1 MFQWRVKLAA
11 ALTAAGLLAGLTV
24 PAWAAEAS
32 TVRQYETA
40 QPVTSVVADVESAVL
55 VIQKGT
61 GSTVQVDSDADAKG
75 EYTYDFDLKDGVLT
89 VRVEAIQGEKIKT
102 KGVPIHVGV
111 IHVTVLGDA
120 VICDN
125 EITITLPEAVYD
137 KIEGKTRNGSITAS
151 GVEAETLSLDAK
163 NGDVTLENTRG
174 VKVQA
179 KTANGDIRLDHPY
192 GLDYDLT
199 SQNGDISGT
208 LAGTKADYRLRVEAR
223 NGDSNLED
231 QAGTGVASANLKA
244 QNGDVRVDF
253 TG

>member
-40 QPVTSVVADVESAVL
+40 QPVTSVVADVENAVL

-89 VRVEAIQGEKIKT
+89 VRVEAVQGEKI

-137 KIEGKTRNGSITAS
+137 KIEGKTRNGSIMAS
-151 GVEAETLSLDAK
+151 GMEAETLSLDAK

>member
-40 QPVTSVVADVESAVL
+40 QPVTSVVADVESADV

-89 VRVEAIQGEKIKT
+89 VRVEAVQGEKI

-111 IHVTVLGDA
+111 IHVTVLGDT

-137 KIEGKTRNGSITAS
+137 KIEGKTRNGSIMAS
-151 GVEAETLSLDAK
+151 GMEAETLSLDAK